1 MIPVVEVKANDV
13 PLYRQFVGQVY
24 GLKDIPIRARVEGYL
39 LDIHFKEGQSVKK
52 DQLLYSI
59 DPEPLLAELSSQ
71 QAKVAEAK
79 TKLANAE
86 NQLKRYE
93 PLAEINAVSKSDLDF
108 AKAQRDA
115 ALASL
120 NAAKGNLRSSQIQ
133 LSYCKIKSPINGFI
147 GKTNARVGEFVG
159 RDPNPVILNTI
170 SKIDTVRVQFFLT
183 EAEYL
188 QVARYIRDHK
198 NQFKSDSVKRD
209 PVELGLILSDGSV
222 HPYKGKVDFV
232 NREVDATT
240 GAILVQASFPNPDR
254 IIRPGQFA
262 RVKVKMEEKKNTIA
276 IPQRCVTE
284 MQGQFSVM
292 MVTDSSTVQSVPI
305 KLGEKVSDLWL
316 VESGLKI
323 GDQIVL
329 EGLQKVR
336 SGMKIQPDTT
346 VFNSVSSVE

>member
-1 MIPVVEVKANDV
+1 M
-13 PLYRQFVGQVY
+13 
-24 GLKDIPIRARVEGYL
+24 
-39 LDIHFKEGQSVKK
+39 
-52 DQLLYSI
+52 YSI
-59 DPEPLLAELSSQ
+59 DPEPLMAEVSSQ
-71 QAKVAEAK
+71 QAKVAEAR

-86 NQLKRYE
+86 NELKRYE

-133 LSYCKIKSPINGFI
+133 LGYCELKSPINGFI

-183 EAEYL
+183 ESDYL
-188 QVARYIRDHK
+188 QVARYIRDQK
-198 NQFKSDSVKRD
+198 IQQIPDSVKRE
-209 PVELGLILSDGSV
+209 PVELGLILADGSE
-222 HPYKGKVDFV
+222 HPFKGKVDFV

-292 MVTDSSTVQSVPI
+292 VVTDSSTVQSIPVR
-305 KLGEKVSDLWL
+305 LGEKVSDLWL
-316 VESGLKI
+316 VESGLNI

-336 SGMKIQPDTT
+336 SGMKIKPELTD
-346 VFNSVSSVE
+346 FNSVSSQE